1 MKLIRLITV
10 LLTAALIAA
19 ACGGDSD
26 NPIGSSGVQVE
37 AEEQAAIEEEA
48 DEAEEEAALEDD
60 AAMEEEAEAEQEQ
73 AAADAVG
80 QPAAIVSLSPSSTE
94 ILFAI
99 GAGEQV
105 IAVDSF
111 SNYPAEAPITDLSAS
126 EPNTEAILG
135 FEPDL
140 VITSGSTEEFVA
152 AMDAAGVPVLQQFA
166 AASIDDTYAQI
177 EQLGAETGHVA
188 EAAELVLNMQTEV
201 GELAAQATGSG
212 TYYHELDDT
221 LFSVTTSTFIGNVY
235 SIAGLTNVA
244 DAADPDGEFFGFPQL
259 NAEFLVD
266 ADPDLIFLADT
277 KCCGQNAETVSARPG
292 WDTLTA
298 VQEGRIFELDDD
310 IASRWGPRVVDFL
323 RIIVE
328 ATATISS

>member
-26 NPIGSSGVQVE
+26 NPLGSSDVQVE